1 MIELLYSTG
10 CRVGELTHI
19 HIEDV
24 DQHKRAIRVESK
36 GKARSV
42 FFGSRAARLIRRH
55 LKGRKSGPLFH
66 PEHKR
71 QVGCISDYKG
81 VWVAHWRDHSQGQN
95 GRKRCT
101 YLGTRL
107 RLREAWQR
115 FGQLVPKSKLMA
127 PIERRCL
134 TTPMVARVLNRAA
147 LRVGLGHVTP
157 HMLRHSF
164 ATHLLQ
170 QGADIRHIQALLGHT
185 SLITTQIYTQV
196 APTELAAV
204 HRKCHPRR

>member
-1 MIELLYSTG
+1 
-10 CRVGELTHI
+10 
-19 HIEDV
+19 
-24 DQHKRAIRVESK
+24 
-36 GKARSV
+36 
-42 FFGSRAARLIRRH
+42 
-55 LKGRKSGPLFH
+55 
-66 PEHKR
+66 
-71 QVGCISDYKG
+71 
-81 VWVAHWRDHSQGQN
+81 
-95 GRKRCT
+95 
-101 YLGTRL
+101 LGMRL

-115 FGQLVPKSKLMA
+115 FGRLVPKSKLRA

-134 TTPMVARVLNRAA
+134 TTPMIARVLNRAA